1 MRPTLAM
8 GAIVTSL
15 AAVCNTTASADE
27 VKVPGK
33 GRRVRVTAPAFA
45 GPPVIGDLIA
55 IDNLNV
61 TIQSTGSSKVVA
73 IPRDEVTR
81 FEVSAKRRRK
91 GRSAGIGAL
100 IGLGVGAAAGFA
112 AGDDCGAPD
121 APSIVCFPRPASA
134 AGVGLVGAG
143 LGAVVGMLVAPGETV
158 WKSVDPAGLR
168 ISVMPSPSGSGGV
181 SLALSL
187 SF

>member
-1 MRPTLAM
+1 MKATLVM
-8 GAIVTSL
+8 GAFVASL
-15 AAVCNTTASADE
+15 AAWCGAAAADE
-27 VKVPGK
+27 GEAPGR
-33 GRRVRVTAPAFA
+33 GRRVRVTAPALA
-45 GPPVIGDLIA
+45 GPPVVGDLIA
-55 IDNLNV
+55 IDTTNV
-61 TIQSTGSSKVVA
+61 TIRSAGSAEVVA
-73 IPRDEVTR
+73 IPRAEVTR
-81 FEVSAKRRRK
+81 FEVSAKRRQR

-158 WKSVDPAGLR
+158 WKTVDPVGMR